1 MARNDK
7 KDQKL
12 QRILSK
18 HLEMLQKEEK
28 GEGSFEFHH
37 EALTL
42 DSLNGNVMPSMKPI
56 VDTAH
61 FWMSDHSR
69 FWYHLEEKSG
79 IYNLGAVLISDTG
92 MHCKVPNKFAGNII

>member
-18 HLEMLQKEEK
+18 HLEMLQKKEEE
-28 GEGSFEFHH
+28 EGNFEFHH

-42 DSLNGNVMPSMKPI
+42 NSLNGNDMPSM
-56 VDTAH
+56 VV
-61 FWMSDHSR
+61 FSW
-69 FWYHLEEKSG
+69 
-79 IYNLGAVLISDTG
+79 NL
-92 MHCKVPNKFAGNII
+92 

>member
-18 HLEMLQKEEK
+18 HLEMLQKKEEE
-28 GEGSFEFHH
+28 EGNFEFHH

-42 DSLNGNVMPSMKPI
+42 NSLNGNDMPSMKHL
-56 VDTAH
+56 VDAAH
-61 FWMSDHSR
+61 FCMSDHAR
-69 FWYHLEEKSG
+69 FWSHLEEKSG

-92 MHCKVPNKFAGNII
+92 TYRTV

>member
-12 QRILSK
+12 QTILSK
-18 HLEMLQKEEK
+18 HLEMLQKKEE
-28 GEGSFEFHH
+28 GGNFEFHH

-42 DSLNGNVMPSMKPI
+42 NSLNGNDMPSMKPI
-56 VDTAH
+56 VDAAH

-92 MHCKVPNKFAGNII
+92 KYRSCGCKNCGS